1 VTSPLVSMLTPQDV
15 ASRLAFGQEID
26 DLMRSSLPW
35 AARFS
40 DPPISGFVVGAV
52 ALGGSGALYAG
63 ANLEFT
69 GMPLAA
75 SVHAEQSAVTNAWLR
90 GEREVT
96 AIAVTATPCGH
107 CRQFLMELGSP
118 ERLTI
123 LIPDRP
129 PTTLAELLPAA
140 FGPRDLGVSGGM
152 LANGAIELSARID
165 DDDVLGQAA
174 LGAARASYA
183 PYTRAHAGVALQTAD
198 GTIVTGRYAESAAYN
213 PSLPAL
219 QSALVDLRLRRIER
233 SSIVSAVMVEEAG
246 RTSQLAAA
254 ESLLSSVSRANVRYI
269 GCAQSTSGA

>member
-1 VTSPLVSMLTPQDV
+1 MLTPQDV
-15 ASRLAFGQEID
+15 ASRIAFGQPID
-26 DLMRSSLPW
+26 ELMRSSLAW
-35 AARFS
+35 AKPFS
-40 DPPISGFVVGAV
+40 DAPISGFVVGAV

-69 GMPLAA
+69 GMLLAA

-107 CRQFLMELGSP
+107 CRQFLMELGPP
-118 ERLTI
+118 ERLTVY
-123 LIPDRP
+123 IPDRP
-129 PTTLAELLPAA
+129 ATTLAELLPAA

-152 LANGAIELSARID
+152 LAGNAIELNARID
-165 DDDVLGQAA
+165 SDDALGQAA
-174 LGAARASYA
+174 LAAARASYA

-219 QSALVDLRLRRIER
+219 QSALVDHALRRLDR
-233 SSIVSAVMVEEAG
+233 SSIISAVMVEAAAG
-246 RTSQLAAA
+246 SSQRAAA
-254 ESLLSSVSRANVRYI
+254 EALLSSATNAQLRYVQV
-269 GCAQSTSGA
+269 ASA